1 MFRFWRGTFVAELTE
16 RDVRDISTCACCSK
30 ALPSVSSQAHG
41 SRSLRQLEDE
51 TDRLGA
57 CARRGDHIGIVDHD
71 IAIHRLICGAPDNA
85 KLLAVWES
93 LVAPVRALLLVKYRI
108 TDDSDEIERGHRG
121 LIEAIRARDPDLAE
135 DRLKSHIVDT
145 AELVL
150 RIREQEEPDTGTAN
164 GEG

>member
-1 MFRFWRGTFVAELTE
+1 M
-16 RDVRDISTCACCSK
+16 
-30 ALPSVSSQAHG
+30 
-41 SRSLRQLEDE
+41 
-51 TDRLGA
+51 
-57 CARRGDHIGIVDHD
+57 
-71 IAIHRLICGAPDNA
+71 
-85 KLLAVWES
+85 
-93 LVAPVRALLLVKYRI
+93 